1 MIKEPPKTVMAK
13 KNAKITMG
21 GLTELKILKVLKVNQ
36 EKLIIK
42 IQERI

>member
-1 MIKEPPKTVMAK
+1 MKKEPPKIVMAK

-21 GLTELKILKVLKVNQ
+21 GLYKLKVLKVLKVNQ